1 MSNEGH
7 CFCFMQIP
15 IIEDANRDYSI
26 FAIDIHGPWPSVLK
40 IKQLCEK
47 GRSCKIDLSHEVD
60 VSMKVI

>member
-1 MSNEGH
+1 
-7 CFCFMQIP
+7 MQIP